1 MSGEEQDA
9 SERVVEPSE
18 RVVEPSVGVVEPSE
32 RVVEPSVDGDAGP
45 GAGKREYAGLTAE
58 ELEVLEFEKNWRGR
72 STRKN
77 EAIRRLG
84 MSPSHYYLVLGRA
97 VDKPEAVM
105 GEPELIRRL
114 RRLREQ
120 RAAERHGT
128 RNSSRLGSDGT
139 EGDAIG

>member
-9 SERVVEPSE
+9 SERVVEPLVG
-18 RVVEPSVGVVEPSE
+18 VVEQSVGVVEQ
-32 RVVEPSVDGDAGP
+32 SVGGDAGP